1 MALRTPGPT
10 PAERSRTTVRLAPY
24 LRVRTPGAQAEV
36 DLHGCDPDGSVV
48 LVVPDGSP
56 VVAAV
61 RAAAGAVP
69 VLVDAADL
77 CPVPVADRVRGR
89 VRLVGWVHEPAPAL
103 RRVLAVAAADREDA
117 GALLDIGAGRTVLYV
132 DVCEVLRTDGGAD
145 PDDPATVVS
154 VPPGEYAAA
163 RPDPL
168 AGTEAALLGH
178 LVHGHP
184 GELARL
190 ASLLPEGLRRGA
202 VPVAL
207 DRHGLVLRAGTGD
220 HRLAFAEPVR
230 CPGEL
235 PGRMRE
241 LLLRAASPARA

>member
-1 MALRTPGPT
+1 MALRTSGPS

-48 LVVPDGSP
+48 LVVPDDSP
-56 VVAAV
+56 VVTAV
-61 RAAAGAVP
+61 RAAAREVP

-77 CPVPVADRVRGR
+77 CPVPVADRVRAR
-89 VRLVGWVHEPAPAL
+89 VRLVGWVHEPAESL
-103 RRVLAVAAADREDA
+103 RRVLALAAADREDA

-132 DVCEVLRTDGGAD
+132 DVSEVLLTDGAD
-145 PDDPATVVS
+145 PDDPAAVVR

-178 LVHGHP
+178 LVRGHP
-184 GELARL
+184 VELARL
-190 ASLLPEGLRRGA
+190 AALLPAGLRGDA

-207 DRHGLVLRAGTGD
+207 DRHGLVLRAGSGD
-220 HRLAFAEPVR
+220 HRLAFTEPVR
-230 CPGEL
+230 CAREL
-235 PGRMRE
+235 PARMRE
-241 LLLRAASPARA
+241 LLLRAASPART